1 MITVVGVRCM
11 LDESPEEEG
20 ATMIDVVSVRGTLNA
35 PLGEDGMAMYYD
47 GSKVLVVR
55 RMIEVVG
62 DGSLWGEA
70 YLARTTYADSLVVN

>member
-11 LDESPEEEG
+11 LDEPSGKDGTPK
-20 ATMIDVVSVRGTLNA
+20 IDVVSVRGTPDE
-35 PLGEDGMAMYYD
+35 PLGEDGMTMYYV

-55 RMIEVVG
+55 RLIKIVG

-70 YLARTTYADSLVVN
+70 YLARTTYADSLRFN